1 MEGKVVTGI
10 LAAAG
15 AVLLGASMV
24 VVTGQDRTPPVI
36 KVGDAELSYTEGDSY
51 DGLLAD
57 VTAEDNK
64 DKDITDKVFVDRVI
78 TTADGG
84 HAVVIYGVMDSN
96 KNVATTKRTVNYTA
110 QVETDKSLEDESA
123 KEEEAKQEEM
133 EKDTSDK
140 QETAEKSEKEKVAEE
155 AKEEEKKEENTEDK
169 GELVPNGK
177 SPAIR
182 LKANEATIK
191 AGSSF
196 NALSYVENIVDDTDS
211 RDELF
216 KHIHIDGKYNTKS
229 PGTYTMKY
237 YATDKNGNAS
247 NIEAFTLTV
256 E

>member
-15 AVLLGASMV
+15 AVLLGASLV
-24 VVTGQDRTPPVI
+24 VMTGQDRTPPVI
-36 KVGDAELSYTEGDSY
+36 KVGKAELTYTEGDSY

-57 VTAEDNK
+57 VTAKDDK
-64 DKDITDKVFVDRVI
+64 DKDLTDKVFVDRII

-84 HAVVIYGVMDSN
+84 HAVVIYGAIDSSN
-96 KNVATTKRTVNYTA
+96 NVATVKRTVNYVAEPGAEKT
-110 QVETDKSLEDESA
+110 
-123 KEEEAKQEEM
+123 KEEEASQEEQ
-133 EKDTSDK
+133 KDDASKEQQVEEDK
-140 QETAEKSEKEKVAEE
+140 KQ
-155 AKEEEKKEENTEDK
+155 EEKKEEPKEEQKEEK

-182 LKANEATIK
+182 LKANSATIK
-191 AGSSF
+191 AGGAF
-196 NALSYVENIVDDTDS
+196 DALSYVENIVDDSDS
-211 RDELF
+211 RDELY
-216 KHIHIDGKYNTKS
+216 KHIHIDGKYNTKT

-247 NIEAFTLTV
+247 NIETFTLTV

>member
-15 AVLLGASMV
+15 AVLLGASLV
-24 VVTGQDRTPPVI
+24 VMTGQDRTPPVI
-36 KVGDAELSYTEGDSY
+36 KVGKAELTYTEGDSY

-57 VTAEDNK
+57 VTAKDDK
-64 DKDITDKVFVDRVI
+64 DKDLTDKVFVDRII

-84 HAVVIYGVMDSN
+84 HAVVIYGAIDSSN
-96 KNVATTKRTVNYTA
+96 NVATVKRTVNYVA
-110 QVETDKSLEDESA
+110 EPGAEKP
-123 KEEEAKQEEM
+123 KEEEASQEEQ
-133 EKDTSDK
+133 KDDAS
-140 QETAEKSEKEKVAEE
+140 KEQQA
-155 AKEEEKKEENTEDK
+155 EEEKKEEPKEEQKEEK

-182 LKANEATIK
+182 LKANSATIK
-191 AGSSF
+191 AGGAF
-196 NALSYVENIVDDTDS
+196 DALSYVENIVDDSDS
-211 RDELF
+211 RDELY
-216 KHIHIDGKYNTKS
+216 KHIHIDGKYNTKT

-247 NIEAFTLTV
+247 NIETFTLMV

>member
-24 VVTGQDRTPPVI
+24 VMTGQDRTPPVI
-36 KVGDAELSYTEGDSY
+36 NVGKAELTYTEGDSY

-57 VTAEDNK
+57 VTAKDDK
-64 DKDITDKVFVDRVI
+64 DKDLTDKVFVDRII

-84 HAVVIYGVMDSN
+84 HAVVIYGAIDSSN
-96 KNVATTKRTVNYTA
+96 NVATVKRTVNYVA
-110 QVETDKSLEDESA
+110 EPGAEKP
-123 KEEEAKQEEM
+123 KEEEASQEEQ
-133 EKDTSDK
+133 KGDAS
-140 QETAEKSEKEKVAEE
+140 KEQQA
-155 AKEEEKKEENTEDK
+155 EEEKKEEPKEEQKEEK

-182 LKANEATIK
+182 LKANSATIK
-191 AGSSF
+191 AGGAF
-196 NALSYVENIVDDTDS
+196 DALSYVENIVDDSDS
-211 RDELF
+211 RDELY
-216 KHIHIDGKYNTKS
+216 KHIHIDGKYNTKT

-247 NIEAFTLTV
+247 NIETFTLTV

>member
-15 AVLLGASMV
+15 AVLLGASLV
-24 VVTGQDRTPPVI
+24 VMTGQDRTPPVI
-36 KVGDAELSYTEGDSY
+36 KVGKAELIYTEGDSY

-57 VTAEDNK
+57 VTAKDDK
-64 DKDITDKVFVDRVI
+64 DKDLTDKVFVDRII

-84 HAVVIYGVMDSN
+84 HAVVIYGAIDSSN
-96 KNVATTKRTVNYTA
+96 NVATVKRTVNYVA
-110 QVETDKSLEDESA
+110 EPGAEKP
-123 KEEEAKQEEM
+123 KEEEASQEEQ
-133 EKDTSDK
+133 KDDASKEQQVEEDK
-140 QETAEKSEKEKVAEE
+140 KQ
-155 AKEEEKKEENTEDK
+155 EEKKEEPKEEQKEEK

-182 LKANEATIK
+182 LKANSATIK
-191 AGSSF
+191 AGGAF
-196 NALSYVENIVDDTDS
+196 DALSYVENIVDDSDS
-211 RDELF
+211 RDELY
-216 KHIHIDGKYNTKS
+216 KHIHIDGKYNTKT

-247 NIEAFTLTV
+247 NIETFTLTV

>member
-10 LAAAG
+10 LVAAG

-24 VVTGQDRTPPVI
+24 VMTGQDRTPPVI
-36 KVGDAELSYTEGDSY
+36 KVGDAELTYTEGDSY

-57 VTAEDNK
+57 ITAEDNK
-64 DKDITDKVFVDRVI
+64 DKDVTDKVFVDRII

-84 HAVVIYGVMDSN
+84 HAVVIYGVMDSS
-96 KNVATTKRTVNYTA
+96 KNVATAKRTVNYTA
-110 QVETDKSLEDESA
+110 QAGTDKPLEEEPE
-123 KEEEAKQEEM
+123 KEEPK
-133 EKDTSDK
+133 KDTSDE
-140 QETAEKSEKEKVAEE
+140 QAPTEKSEEEKAAEE
-155 AKEEEKKEENTEDK
+155 AKEEENTEDK

-191 AGSSF
+191 AGASF
-196 NALSYVENIVDDTDS
+196 DALSYVENIVDDKDS
-211 RDELF
+211 RDELY
-216 KHIHIDGKYNTKS
+216 KHIHIDGKYNTKT

-247 NIEAFTLTV
+247 NIETFTLTV

>member
-24 VVTGQDRTPPVI
+24 VMTGQDRTPPVI
-36 KVGDAELSYTEGDSY
+36 KVGDAELTYTEGDSY

-64 DKDITDKVFVDRVI
+64 DKDVTDKVFVDRII

-84 HAVVIYGVMDSN
+84 HAVVIYGVMDSS
-96 KNVATTKRTVNYTA
+96 KNVATAKRTVNYTA
-110 QVETDKSLEDESA
+110 QADTDKPLEEESA
-123 KEEEAKQEEM
+123 KKEEPTQEET

-140 QETAEKSEKEKVAEE
+140 QETAEKSEEEKAAEE
-155 AKEEEKKEENTEDK
+155 AKEEENTEDK

-191 AGSSF
+191 AGASF
-196 NALSYVENIVDDTDS
+196 DALSYVENIVDDKDS
-211 RDELF
+211 RDELY
-216 KHIHIDGKYNTKS
+216 KHIHIDGKYNTKT

-247 NIEAFTLTV
+247 NIETFTLTV

>member
-15 AVLLGASMV
+15 AVLLGASLV
-24 VVTGQDRTPPVI
+24 VMTGQDRTPPVI
-36 KVGDAELSYTEGDSY
+36 KVGKAELTYTEGDSY

-57 VTAEDNK
+57 VTAKDDK
-64 DKDITDKVFVDRVI
+64 DKDLTDKVFVDRII

-84 HAVVIYGVMDSN
+84 HAVVIYGAIDSSN
-96 KNVATTKRTVNYTA
+96 NVATVKRTVNYVA
-110 QVETDKSLEDESA
+110 EPGAEKP
-123 KEEEAKQEEM
+123 KEEEASQEEQ
-133 EKDTSDK
+133 KDDAS
-140 QETAEKSEKEKVAEE
+140 KEQQA
-155 AKEEEKKEENTEDK
+155 EEEKKEEPKEEQKEEK

-182 LKANEATIK
+182 LKANSATIK
-191 AGSSF
+191 AGGAF
-196 NALSYVENIVDDTDS
+196 DALSYVENIVDDSDS
-211 RDELF
+211 RDELY
-216 KHIHIDGKYNTKS
+216 KHIHIDGKYNTKT

-247 NIEAFTLTV
+247 NIETFTLTV

>member
-15 AVLLGASMV
+15 AVLLGASLV
-24 VVTGQDRTPPVI
+24 VMTGQDRTPPVI
-36 KVGDAELSYTEGDSY
+36 KVGKAELTYTEGDSY

-57 VTAEDNK
+57 VTAKDDK
-64 DKDITDKVFVDRVI
+64 DKDLTDKVFVDRII

-84 HAVVIYGVMDSN
+84 HAVVIYGAIDSSN
-96 KNVATTKRTVNYTA
+96 NVATVKRTVNYA
-110 QVETDKSLEDESA
+110 AEPGAEKP
-123 KEEEAKQEEM
+123 KEEEVSQEEQ
-133 EKDTSDK
+133 KVDAS
-140 QETAEKSEKEKVAEE
+140 KEQQA
-155 AKEEEKKEENTEDK
+155 EEEKKEEPKEEQKEEK

-182 LKANEATIK
+182 LKANSATIK
-191 AGSSF
+191 AGGAF
-196 NALSYVENIVDDTDS
+196 DALSYVENIVDDSDS
-211 RDELF
+211 RDELY
-216 KHIHIDGKYNTKS
+216 KHIHIDGKYNTKT

-247 NIEAFTLTV
+247 NIETFTLTV

>member
-15 AVLLGASMV
+15 AVLLGASLV
-24 VVTGQDRTPPVI
+24 VMTGQDRTPPVI
-36 KVGDAELSYTEGDSY
+36 KVGKAELTYTEGDSY

-57 VTAEDNK
+57 VTAKDEK
-64 DKDITDKVFVDRVI
+64 DKDLTDKVFVDRII

-84 HAVVIYGVMDSN
+84 HAVVIYGAIDSSN
-96 KNVATTKRTVNYTA
+96 NVATVKRTVNYVA
-110 QVETDKSLEDESA
+110 EPGAEKP
-123 KEEEAKQEEM
+123 KEEEASQEEQ
-133 EKDTSDK
+133 KDDAS
-140 QETAEKSEKEKVAEE
+140 KEQQV
-155 AKEEEKKEENTEDK
+155 EEEKKEEPKEEQKEEK

-182 LKANEATIK
+182 LKANSATIK
-191 AGSSF
+191 AGGAF
-196 NALSYVENIVDDTDS
+196 DALSYVENIVDDSDS
-211 RDELF
+211 RDELY
-216 KHIHIDGKYNTKS
+216 KHIHIDGKYNTKT

-247 NIEAFTLTV
+247 NIETFTLTV

>member
-15 AVLLGASMV
+15 AVLLGASLV
-24 VVTGQDRTPPVI
+24 VMTGQDRTPPVI
-36 KVGDAELSYTEGDSY
+36 KVGKAELTYTEGDSY

-57 VTAEDNK
+57 VTAKDDK
-64 DKDITDKVFVDRVI
+64 DKDLTDKVFVDRII

-84 HAVVIYGVMDSN
+84 HAVVIYGAIDSSN
-96 KNVATTKRTVNYTA
+96 NVATVKRTVNYVAEPGAEKT
-110 QVETDKSLEDESA
+110 
-123 KEEEAKQEEM
+123 KEEEASQEEQ
-133 EKDTSDK
+133 KDDAS
-140 QETAEKSEKEKVAEE
+140 KEQQA
-155 AKEEEKKEENTEDK
+155 EEEKKEEPKEEQKEEK

-182 LKANEATIK
+182 LKANSATIK
-191 AGSSF
+191 AGGAF
-196 NALSYVENIVDDTDS
+196 DALSYVENIVDDSDS
-211 RDELF
+211 RDELY
-216 KHIHIDGKYNTKS
+216 KHIHIDGKYNTKT

-247 NIEAFTLTV
+247 NIETFTLTV

>member
-15 AVLLGASMV
+15 AVLLGASLV
-24 VVTGQDRTPPVI
+24 VMTGQDRTPPVI
-36 KVGDAELSYTEGDSY
+36 KVGKAELTYTEGDSY

-57 VTAEDNK
+57 VTAKDEK
-64 DKDITDKVFVDRVI
+64 DKDLTDKVFVDRII

-84 HAVVIYGVMDSN
+84 HAVVIYGAIDSSN
-96 KNVATTKRTVNYTA
+96 NVATVKRTVNYVA
-110 QVETDKSLEDESA
+110 EPGAEKP
-123 KEEEAKQEEM
+123 KEEEASQEEQ
-133 EKDTSDK
+133 KDDAS
-140 QETAEKSEKEKVAEE
+140 KEQQV
-155 AKEEEKKEENTEDK
+155 EEEKKEEPKEEQKEEK

-182 LKANEATIK
+182 LKANSATIK
-191 AGSSF
+191 AGGAF
-196 NALSYVENIVDDTDS
+196 DALSYVENIVDDSDS
-211 RDELF
+211 RDELY
-216 KHIHIDGKYNTKS
+216 KHIHIDGKYNTKT

-247 NIEAFTLTV
+247 NIETFTLMV

>member
-15 AVLLGASMV
+15 AVLLGASLV
-24 VVTGQDRTPPVI
+24 VMTGQDRTPPVI
-36 KVGDAELSYTEGDSY
+36 KVGKAELTYTEGDSY

-57 VTAEDNK
+57 VTAKDDK
-64 DKDITDKVFVDRVI
+64 DKDLTDKVFVDRII

-84 HAVVIYGVMDSN
+84 HAVVIYGAIDSSN
-96 KNVATTKRTVNYTA
+96 NVATVKRTVNYVA
-110 QVETDKSLEDESA
+110 EPDAEKP
-123 KEEEAKQEEM
+123 KEEEASQEEQ
-133 EKDTSDK
+133 KDDAS
-140 QETAEKSEKEKVAEE
+140 KEQQA
-155 AKEEEKKEENTEDK
+155 EEEKKEEPKEEQKEEK

-182 LKANEATIK
+182 LKANSATIK
-191 AGSSF
+191 AGGAF
-196 NALSYVENIVDDTDS
+196 DALSYVENIVDDSDS
-211 RDELF
+211 RDELY
-216 KHIHIDGKYNTKS
+216 KHIHIDGKYNTKT

-247 NIEAFTLTV
+247 NIETFTLTV

>member
-15 AVLLGASMV
+15 AVLLGASLV
-24 VVTGQDRTPPVI
+24 VMTGQDRTPPVI
-36 KVGDAELSYTEGDSY
+36 KVGKAELTYTEGDSY

-57 VTAEDNK
+57 VTAKDDK
-64 DKDITDKVFVDRVI
+64 DKDLTDKVFVDRII

-84 HAVVIYGVMDSN
+84 HAVVIYGAIDSSN
-96 KNVATTKRTVNYTA
+96 NVATVKRTVNYVA
-110 QVETDKSLEDESA
+110 EPGAEKP
-123 KEEEAKQEEM
+123 KEEEASQEEQ
-133 EKDTSDK
+133 KDDASKEQQVEEDK
-140 QETAEKSEKEKVAEE
+140 KQ
-155 AKEEEKKEENTEDK
+155 EEKKEEPKEEQKEEK

-182 LKANEATIK
+182 LKANSATIK
-191 AGSSF
+191 AGGAF
-196 NALSYVENIVDDTDS
+196 DALSYVENIVDDSDS
-211 RDELF
+211 RDELY
-216 KHIHIDGKYNTKS
+216 KHIHIDGKYNTKT

-247 NIEAFTLTV
+247 NIETFTLTV

>member
-15 AVLLGASMV
+15 AVLLGASLV
-24 VVTGQDRTPPVI
+24 VMTGQDRTPPVI
-36 KVGDAELSYTEGDSY
+36 KVGKAELTYTEGDSY

-57 VTAEDNK
+57 VTAKDDK
-64 DKDITDKVFVDRVI
+64 DKDLTDKVFVDRII

-84 HAVVIYGVMDSN
+84 HAVVIYGAIDSSN
-96 KNVATTKRTVNYTA
+96 NVATVKRTVNYVA
-110 QVETDKSLEDESA
+110 EPGAEKP
-123 KEEEAKQEEM
+123 KEEEASQEEQKDDASKEQQAEEEKKQEE
-133 EKDTSDK
+133 
-140 QETAEKSEKEKVAEE
+140 TADNE
-155 AKEEEKKEENTEDK
+155 AGKEEKKEEPKEEQKEEK

-182 LKANEATIK
+182 LKANSATIK
-191 AGSSF
+191 AGGAF
-196 NALSYVENIVDDTDS
+196 DALSYVENIVDDSDS
-211 RDELF
+211 RDELY
-216 KHIHIDGKYNTKS
+216 KHIHIDGKYNTKT

-247 NIEAFTLTV
+247 NIETFTLTV